1 MGNIILNQIGV
12 NAIIGTLPQER
23 CFRQRLFFDVDIEV
37 DMSAAMKSDALT
49 DAVDYSDIERR
60 LVSLVEKS
68 SFQLLEA
75 LIYAVAQEIMSDK
88 RVARCKISVSKP
100 RASEFGRSVT
110 VSEEFFQ
117 EAMGK

>member
-23 CFRQRLFFDVDIEV
+23 CFRQRLFFDVDISV
-37 DMSAAMKSDALT
+37 DMSAAMRSDDLN

-60 LVSLVEKS
+60 LVSRVENS

-75 LIYAVAQEIMSDK
+75 LVYAVAQEIMADK
-88 RVARCKISVSKP
+88 RITRCKISVSKP
-100 RASEFGRSVT
+100 RASEYGRSVT
-110 VSEEFFQ
+110 VCEEFFQ
-117 EAMGK
+117 EDMGK